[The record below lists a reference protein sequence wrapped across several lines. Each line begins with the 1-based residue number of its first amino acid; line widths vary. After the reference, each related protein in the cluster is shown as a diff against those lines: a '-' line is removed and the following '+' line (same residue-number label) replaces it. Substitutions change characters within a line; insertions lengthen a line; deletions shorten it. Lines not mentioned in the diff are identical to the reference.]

1 MTRLLV
7 AEDVAGAAL
16 VEIVRGELE
25 AGAEEVRE
33 EGQKGKREITRKVLL
48 PEARSGLVAG
58 LTTTLI
64 ALIGYTAMAGAV
76 GGGGLGAVAMSYGY
90 NRFETDVMV
99 VCVALLVVI
108 VTAVQVIGDLV
119 ARRLDRR

>member
-1 MTRLLV
+1 
-7 AEDVAGAAL
+7 
-16 VEIVRGELE
+16 
-25 AGAEEVRE
+25 
-33 EGQKGKREITRKVLL
+33 
-48 PEARSGLVAG
+48 
-58 LTTTLI
+58 
-64 ALIGYTAMAGAV
+64 
-76 GGGGLGAVAMSYGY
+76 MSYGY